1 MKAKEAITKA
11 IELIEKEKNEKYN
24 SIKGKN
30 KIEKQIINAVVSN
43 LVNVEI
49 MLRELKEKITEEN
62 K

>member
-1 MKAKEAITKA
+1 MNEKEAIIKA

-24 SIKGKN
+24 SLKGKN

-49 MLRELKEKITEEN
+49 MLKELKEKITE
-62 K
+62 